1 MEFLKRHYEKLILLL
16 LLLAFIGTM
25 MYVLEIIKQ
34 TKEVT
39 EESLQLPT
47 RSADY
52 KPKKADDPEFDVS
65 ALIAST
71 ALDWKSSEA
80 RSSGEGSAFPGYY
93 SDLVNVFAIVKCPF
107 CGKVIPRGYM
117 EKEELCPFCANKAGE
132 GKGEKFRKPPKIVI
146 PVGFPRTIEDPTGCG
161 IPVAVK
167 QMFGLN
173 TEIAEDARYDM
184 DGDGFSNVYEY
195 RFGTEMNNPLSY
207 PPLWHRLRAVR
218 VGQKKLGVVFTG
230 VQKLNSDDKA
240 HWLYDLTLD
249 RGRKQNLKLGQSIMV
264 EGLRYVLSD
273 YEVKDGAGVLVLTS
287 NVPKRTLELK
297 ENVAPISP
305 DVTADLEDVFTQKK
319 YNNLKVKSTVAM
331 DTPRRRMVRA
341 SYRIHAIDPET
352 NAVTLEATAGT
363 KKENPTVDEQGE
375 PMVVTTRGKVPSHM
389 TVKEPEVPQE
399 GEGMMPPSRQPRQV
413 RPGGRPVRY
422 R

>member
-117 EKEELCPFCANKAGE
+117 EKEELRGYFPEFRPLE
-132 GKGEKFRKPPKIVI
+132 GSCRFQ
-146 PVGFPRTIEDPTGCG
+146 GCVHVKEPG
-161 IPVAVK
+161 CAVK
-167 QMFGLN
+167 NALEQGRIHRSRYENYVMF
-173 TEIAEDARYDM
+173 
-184 DGDGFSNVYEY
+184 YE
-195 RFGTEMNNPLSY
+195 
-207 PPLWHRLRAVR
+207 
-218 VGQKKLGVVFTG
+218 
-230 VQKLNSDDKA
+230 
-240 HWLYDLTLD
+240 
-249 RGRKQNLKLGQSIMV
+249 
-264 EGLRYVLSD
+264 
-273 YEVKDGAGVLVLTS
+273 
-287 NVPKRTLELK
+287 ELK
-297 ENVAPISP
+297 EQ
-305 DVTADLEDVFTQKK
+305 EK
-319 YNNLKVKSTVAM
+319 
-331 DTPRRRMVRA
+331 RR
-341 SYRIHAIDPET
+341 Y
-352 NAVTLEATAGT
+352 
-363 KKENPTVDEQGE
+363 
-375 PMVVTTRGKVPSHM
+375 
-389 TVKEPEVPQE
+389 
-399 GEGMMPPSRQPRQV
+399 
-413 RPGGRPVRY
+413 
-422 R
+422 